1 MGNKNSMILIVCAL
15 AILAILAG
23 LFLTHPGEK
32 SDAGKKSLET
42 VNVGVYNMSYLPY
55 DIADDRY
62 YEDAKPLSEYK
73 NGDFQFKI
81 VEGEKEV
88 LYITLEDFARMY
100 SDDYT
105 EGCTGAVTTSGNI
118 STWTIKDKSGK
129 EVYHMTI
136 DAKSMTISGNGRPY
150 EAIKPYE
157 IKNTLME
164 QVKNEATDLENADK
178 EYVYSFKGYGLD
190 PIVDGGKVYYPIGL
204 LSVHAQHEINRA
216 FLYSSADKI
225 LFEFAVEDQKEMS
238 FDFGKYESTA
248 TIYKVVE
255 ESFKQYEKENDGEV
269 TYTTPMYVLEH
280 TKSLFYYLMDNY
292 YGLAS
297 VLGYKSM
304 GDYFRNTTYED
315 DFLSENPRVRSAAY
329 GVAVSLLNDAHS
341 GFTGSR
347 YIGENAGL
355 AGNSYLQTLNRDRL
369 ALNQLL
375 SSQRDAELKK
385 AGDKVDST
393 DVRYSSDGKTAYFSF
408 NDFYI
413 ATYFKDPMDDYDRN
427 KDAYYLFVKNLNEMK
442 NKGGVER
449 VVIDDSLNGGGYVMV
464 MGKILA
470 LISKNN
476 YAELF
481 FKDESNGQVI
491 KYSYQVDSNGDGKYD
506 TDDCFGLHFKFYI
519 LTSAYSFSCGN
530 AFPYYAKAY
539 GLAITAGTASG
550 GGECTVDTIYLPFG
564 QKIAHSAT
572 THVGIY
578 DAEKKEFTGVE
589 RGASADISIDVNPYN
604 VDQMSAAI
612 EAYEK
617 LHPEKFF

>member
-32 SDAGKKSLET
+32 SGAGKKSLET

-100 SDDYT
+100 SDDCT

-190 PIVDGGKVYYPIGL
+190 PIVDGGKVCYPIGL

-248 TIYKVVE
+248 TINKVVE

-292 YGLAS
+292 YGLDS
-297 VLGYKSM
+297 VLGYKGM

-355 AGNSYLQTLNRDRL
+355 PETATCRL
-369 ALNQLL
+369 STGAAWL
-375 SSQRDAELKK
+375 STS
-385 AGDKVDST
+385 
-393 DVRYSSDGKTAYFSF
+393 
-408 NDFYI
+408 
-413 ATYFKDPMDDYDRN
+413 
-427 KDAYYLFVKNLNEMK
+427 
-442 NKGGVER
+442 
-449 VVIDDSLNGGGYVMV
+449 
-464 MGKILA
+464 
-470 LISKNN
+470 
-476 YAELF
+476 
-481 FKDESNGQVI
+481 
-491 KYSYQVDSNGDGKYD
+491 
-506 TDDCFGLHFKFYI
+506 CF
-519 LTSAYSFSCGN
+519 
-530 AFPYYAKAY
+530 PRR
-539 GLAITAGTASG
+539 GTPS
-550 GGECTVDTIYLPFG
+550 
-564 QKIAHSAT
+564 
-572 THVGIY
+572 
-578 DAEKKEFTGVE
+578 
-589 RGASADISIDVNPYN
+589 
-604 VDQMSAAI
+604 
-612 EAYEK
+612 
-617 LHPEKFF
+617 